1 MNKKIRVCIVDLSIE
16 KIAAWNSPN
25 LPIYERGLLAAV
37 ESCRDKNLFFSTDV
51 EEEVK
56 NANIVFIAVDAPTK
70 TSGIGAGLTLDI
82 KNCEMCARTIKNV
95 SLGDKIVVERST
107 VPVRTAE
114 VIHLLL
120 NGKRLDSDENDG
132 NNGEPKFEVL
142 SNPEFL
148 SEGNEFN
155 QRISN
160 SCCPNSNNSASRV
173 LIGSRNTTSG
183 KIAAQTLIDIYARWI
198 PRSRILTTNLWSSE
212 LSKLAA
218 NAFLAQRVSSINA
231 MSVLCEVTGADVT
244 DLSRA
249 IGSDDRIGDKFL
261 RASIGFGGSGF
272 KKDLLNLIYLC
283 QYYRLEECASYWMG
297 ILTMNDYQI
306 KRFSEKLVSSMFS
319 TVTGKKILI
328 LGFAFK
334 KDTCDV
340 RETPS
345 ALVMK
350 ELLKEGSDLYVYD
363 PQVKREDM
371 LKEIERIGDNG
382 DDTAPEN
389 NNKLFSAE
397 SLEKGVKT
405 TTNIYDVCEKAH
417 ALVILTPWDEF
428 KNLDFQMIYAS
439 MAKPAFIFDGHN
451 ILDHD
456 LLRGIGYDVHAI
468 GKGAD

>member
-1 MNKKIRVCIVDLSIE
+1 
-16 KIAAWNSPN
+16 
-25 LPIYERGLLAAV
+25 
-37 ESCRDKNLFFSTDV
+37 
-51 EEEVK
+51 
-56 NANIVFIAVDAPTK
+56 
-70 TSGIGAGLTLDI
+70 
-82 KNCEMCARTIKNV
+82 MCARTIKNV

-261 RASIGFGGSGF
+261 RASIGFG
-272 KKDLLNLIYLC
+272 
-283 QYYRLEECASYWMG
+283 
-297 ILTMNDYQI
+297 
-306 KRFSEKLVSSMFS
+306 EKLVSSMFS

-350 ELLKEGSDLYVYD
+350 ELLKEGSD
-363 PQVKREDM
+363 
-371 LKEIERIGDNG
+371 
-382 DDTAPEN
+382 
-389 NNKLFSAE
+389 
-397 SLEKGVKT
+397 
-405 TTNIYDVCEKAH
+405 
-417 ALVILTPWDEF
+417 
-428 KNLDFQMIYAS
+428 
-439 MAKPAFIFDGHN
+439 
-451 ILDHD
+451 
-456 LLRGIGYDVHAI
+456 
-468 GKGAD
+468 